1 MNNKTDTDLQ
11 ETKEWI
17 ESLEA
22 VIENSGNERAHF
34 LVERLVDTA
43 RRVGVN
49 IPYSAETAYINTIPP
64 EKEAYTSGDPAIEG
78 RIRSIIRWNALAM
91 VVRANRKNS
100 ELGGHIAS
108 YASAATLYDCLL

>member
-1 MNNKTDTDLQ
+1 M
-11 ETKEWI
+11 
-17 ESLEA
+17 
-22 VIENSGNERAHF
+22 
-34 LVERLVDTA
+34 VDTA

-49 IPYSAETAYINTIPP
+49 IPYSAKTAYINTIPS
-64 EKEAYTSGDPAIEG
+64 EKETYTSGDPAIEG

-108 YASAATLYDCLL
+108 YASAATLYDVGYNHFWRGFDDEKNGDLVFFKATQPRVYTLELFY